1 MSNHSRSILTRSGL
15 LTLMLAGV
23 VSACAG
29 DTLDVRVASST
40 VLYETSTMA
49 RGKEHFAAG
58 RYGLALTEFRSAVAN
73 SPMSIEA
80 LNALAATYDQIQRFD
95 LADQFYQ
102 RALVH
107 APDSSQTL
115 NNVGYSYMLRGKF
128 DVASAYLREA
138 QRIDALNATVTANL
152 AIVGVEAASMSSAE
166 LVEPEVLTEVAT
178 EAGTGQRALLEA
190 LGTRTVVDST
200 VVTAIGRPTY
210 QKVDQESITLSA
222 ARRPHA
228 PESDESKIHVLAAR
242 TQFPAGAEKID
253 TDLNVAVRGS
263 TPDRRPLFGTTVM
276 AVSSQLAGP
285 EETSPKMPEATI
297 QVIAARQIPLFGTT
311 EVNVSREA
319 LDDIAADVT
328 HEIAVRATASPR
340 APLFGTGDVAF
351 TGERA
356 DGTGPAP
363 SSSQIEVRGASAPLT
378 ALFGTT
384 EIDVSARPS
393 ELQETEIPEDQ
404 NRAPAAVAGRVPLFG
419 TASVSLTSNA
429 GTVAGASSVR
439 HNIAFTALPAPAV
452 APLPLESEEAET
464 YAPVPAAM
472 LLEPKIEP
480 AIAESYAVYEV
491 SNGAGRR
498 SMAARM
504 KAFLAGTGITVA
516 RLSNAPHFSH
526 MQSSIFF
533 KPGRYEEA
541 QLLADVLPIEV
552 SLTET
557 SSQRADIRLELGG
570 DLLKFDAKLYY
581 GKGI

>member
-1 MSNHSRSILTRSGL
+1 
-15 LTLMLAGV
+15 MLAGV

-49 RGKEHFAAG
+49 RGKEHFTAG

-102 RALVH
+102 RALIQ
-107 APDSSQTL
+107 APESSQTL

-138 QRIDALNATVTANL
+138 KRVDAMNATVTANL
-152 AIVGVEAASMSSAE
+152 AIVGVEAASILGAD

-178 EAGTGQRALLEA
+178 EAETGERALPEA

-222 ARRPHA
+222 VRRPHA

-242 TQFPAGAEKID
+242 TQFPAGAEKVN

-263 TPDRRPLFGTTVM
+263 TPDRRPLFGTTVV
-276 AVSSQLAGP
+276 AVSSQLAGL

-311 EVNVSREA
+311 EVNVSSEA

-363 SSSQIEVRGASAPLT
+363 SSSQIEVRGVSAPLT

-384 EIDVSARPS
+384 EIDVSSRPS
-393 ELQETEIPEDQ
+393 ELQETKIPEDQ
-404 NRAPAAVAGRVPLFG
+404 NRAPATVAGRVPLFG

-429 GTVAGASSVR
+429 GTVAGTSSVR
-439 HNIAFTALPAPAV
+439 HNIAFTALPAPTIA
-452 APLPLESEEAET
+452 PLESEEAET
-464 YAPVPAAM
+464 YAPIPVAM

-480 AIAESYAVYEV
+480 AIAESYAVFEV

-504 KAFLAGTGITVA
+504 KTFLAGTGITVA
-516 RLSNAPHFSH
+516 RLSNAPHFRH

-533 KPGRYEEA
+533 KPGRSEEA

-552 SLTET
+552 SLIET